1 MDCLPHI
8 LAIALH
14 SQGGFNTAVPGLG
27 LFCRAD
33 AYIAGAGAYANSG
46 SGNAFIGCQDN
57 NGTRFVVGGS
67 GSVFTASYIEGA
79 EQSAPAAPAAN
90 GYRIFAQDNGAGK
103 TQLMVIFASG
113 AAQQIAI
120 EP

>member
-46 SGNAFIGCQDN
+46 SGQEP
-57 NGTRFVVGGS
+57 RQP
-67 GSVFTASYIEGA
+67 A
-79 EQSAPAAPAAN
+79 EQGPQ
-90 GYRIFAQDNGAGK
+90 GLEVL
-103 TQLMVIFASG
+103 TC
-113 AAQQIAI
+113 
-120 EP
+120 